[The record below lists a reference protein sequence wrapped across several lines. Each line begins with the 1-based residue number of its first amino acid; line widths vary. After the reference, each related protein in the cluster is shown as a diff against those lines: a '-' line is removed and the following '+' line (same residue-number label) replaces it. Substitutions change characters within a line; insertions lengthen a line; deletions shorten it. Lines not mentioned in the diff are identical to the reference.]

1 VGLISQFIPVVGTY
15 IAGVLPVLITFI
27 DSPLKALAVIIVV
40 ILYQQVENFLISPR
54 ITARTMEI
62 HPAISFGAAIAG
74 GALLGP
80 VGAILGLPVAAMAV
94 ALASSSGQRHD
105 LIENELVQVQEKAK
119 PRIRK
124 RGRRG

>member
-1 VGLISQFIPVVGTY
+1 
-15 IAGVLPVLITFI
+15 VLITFI
-27 DSPLKALAVIIVV
+27 DSPLKALAVVIVV

-94 ALASSSGQRHD
+94 ALASSSGERHD

-119 PRIRK
+119 PRMRK
-124 RGRRG
+124 RGRRR